1 MIPEKQQSLKKRD
14 SEDSSSDNGE
24 NELWETYVPLC
35 SSLTVSSPFL
45 TEKIYSMG
53 PISSIQKSSEM
64 AVLYGNAAPKILSME
79 LSMQINFDM
88 NCNKSNAQLWPNIPL
103 RLS

>member
-1 MIPEKQQSLKKRD
+1 MIPEKQRSIKKKD
-14 SEDSSSDNGE
+14 SEDSSSDNGK
-24 NELWETYVPLC
+24 NKLWKTYGPLC
-35 SSLTVSSPFL
+35 SHVTVSNCFL

-64 AVLYGNAAPKILSME
+64 ALLYGTAAPKILSME